1 MTGKPSARRV
11 DRLPSVVFHA
21 VLALT
26 LAVAILPVS
35 ARADDEVFASVG
47 TGQLNG
53 IYYPVGKAICQIANR
68 DLHTHGVRCS
78 PEATPGSVYNMA
90 ALKSGELEF
99 AIVQSDVQFAAYHGD
114 ETWTGRAFS
123 DLRSVFSLYPEL
135 VTIIARADLHIREF
149 PELAGRRMNV
159 GAQGS
164 GIRTTWDA
172 IEAGFGW
179 SGQQQVRPAE
189 LKGDASIAALCNGAI
204 DASMM
209 IIGHPSSLVRSQLD
223 ACAANFVAVTG
234 PAIDK
239 LIHRRPYYRSETIP
253 ADAYGIAAAVP
264 TFGGRAA
271 LVTSASVDARVVAV
285 IAKTVVAHI
294 AELRTLN
301 PVLARLSA
309 RGMTTDG
316 LIVPLHPGA
325 AEAYKA
331 LDLAE

>member
-1 MTGKPSARRV
+1 MTAKPSAKSL
-11 DRLPSVVFHA
+11 DWLGFVVHA
-21 VLALT
+21 LA
-26 LAVAILPVS
+26 AMVFAAAGILPAS
-35 ARADDEVFASVG
+35 ARGGEETFASIG

-53 IYYPVGKAICQIANR
+53 IYYPVGKAICQIVNR

-239 LIHRRPYYRSETIP
+239 LIHPSILPKRNHS
-253 ADAYGIAAAVP
+253 G
-264 TFGGRAA
+264 
-271 LVTSASVDARVVAV
+271 
-285 IAKTVVAHI
+285 
-294 AELRTLN
+294 
-301 PVLARLSA
+301 
-309 RGMTTDG
+309 
-316 LIVPLHPGA
+316 
-325 AEAYKA
+325 
-331 LDLAE
+331 

>member
-1 MTGKPSARRV
+1 MTGKPSAKRV
-11 DRLPSVVFHA
+11 DRLPVVFHA

-53 IYYPVGKAICQIANR
+53 IYYPVGKAICQIVNR

-239 LIHRRPYYRSETIP
+239 LIHSRPYYRSETIP

-316 LIVPLHPGA
+316 LVAPLHPGA